1 MSSSTPLKRK
11 GEQASREEE
20 APCEGGSA
28 LQGESFSREREAE
41 GGGDRQCARQCQR
54 QGEMVSLITFKLGF
68 AVILCD
74 SQNKLFS
81 IL

>member
-41 GGGDRQCARQCQR
+41 GGGDRQCARQAVR
-54 QGEMVSLITFKLGF
+54 ETVPEAGGEIVPLITFTLGF
-68 AVILCD
+68 AVIL
-74 SQNKLFS
+74 
-81 IL
+81 